1 MLCRIFFGA
10 KYSESETEFGFEEI
24 KKATFILLKVAFL
37 RSCEKNRQ
45 RLNPEN
51 AKRQN
56 MILILEFYYKN
67 IEKRRQK
74 IKIWQ
79 IPKNVQVL

>member
-1 MLCRIFFGA
+1 MPDFPLVPSTVKA
-10 KYSESETEFGFEEI
+10 KPNSDLKKSQ
-24 KKATFILLKVAFL
+24 KATFILLKVAFL

-56 MILILEFYYKN
+56 MILILEFYLKN
-67 IEKRRQK
+67 IEKQR
-74 IKIWQ
+74 
-79 IPKNVQVL
+79 